1 MKIKK
6 LISVV
11 FSVLFSIASLSATEL
26 EEALLQ
32 TAKQFSSS
40 IKSGTTIAIV
50 GLSSPTKEL
59 SDFMLDEITIGFV
72 RERKLTVANRAN
84 LEAIKTEMNFQL
96 SGEVSDASIQK
107 IGAMVGANVV
117 IHGNLVPLGK
127 KYNLTIQALD
137 VTSATVLDMN
147 RVFIEPNDTINSLLD
162 GAPTQ
167 NKKNRKQN
175 FGQSSKSQ
183 SNSTKSQ
190 SKTNIPKGSD
200 DYHIV
205 DISNIPAGDIEDRF
219 IVYNRTEIPIQVT
232 VYYVGANN
240 EWVYIGG
247 QIIKRRSSDSIT
259 ELNNKKTRPPFYGI
273 RVADATGGQMKF
285 LVSWDIGSDDL
296 HIYIEPSF
304 F

>member
-59 SDFMLDEITIGFV
+59 SDFMLDEITIGIV

-147 RVFIEPNDTINSLLD
+147 RVFIEPNDTISSLLD